1 MFSGRLLEDVLRTS
15 LGRRLED
22 VMKKGRRDFH
32 FRPVEDVFETKI
44 KTFLRR
50 LCDVFVSAGALI
62 SRSKGNQIM
71 KFGQVTA
78 YITRVIFFFKN
89 HAESEAGRLV
99 PDHFL
104 LFEKALY

>member
-1 MFSGRLLEDVLRTS
+1 
-15 LGRRLED
+15 
-22 VMKKGRRDFH
+22 
-32 FRPVEDVFETKI
+32 
-44 KTFLRR
+44 
-50 LCDVFVSAGALI
+50 
-62 SRSKGNQIM
+62 M
-71 KFGQVTA
+71 KFGQVTE